1 MGWLILFSLI
11 AGIGAIGVLVSI
23 GRVRFQRRLAREVHA
38 LTALTPTGLPEAK
51 AATYPAP
58 VARYRALAVG
68 DRAPVHALTLHHHG
82 TFRMSPTAKPRSI
95 HGAQVFTA
103 DPPGFVWT
111 GRIEVFPGVWV
122 EARDM
127 AVGGRGSMRVLLD
140 DTLVLLDAH
149 GPILD
154 QGSALRL
161 LAEMPWYPTSLFDA
175 RSVSWSAIDAT
186 HARATLHGG
195 DRHDDVSAVFEFGP
209 DGLPQRM
216 TAERF
221 NGEGVLLPWGGE
233 YRDYR
238 AVSGMLVPFEA
249 EVSWELPSGPCPYA
263 HWLVDSVEYEELRQ
277 PQRAA

>member
-1 MGWLILFSLI
+1 MVWFIFFGVFTLV
-11 AGIGAIGVLVSI
+11 GALGVLVSF
-23 GRVRFQRRLAREVHA
+23 GRYRFSRRLEGELRA
-38 LTALTPTGLPEAK
+38 LTALTPTGLPAPL
-51 AATYPAP
+51 AAVYPAP
-58 VARYRALAVG
+58 VARYRLLAVG
-68 DRAPVHALTLHHHG
+68 DRAPVRALTLHHHG
-82 TFRMSPTAKPRSI
+82 TFRTSPTAKPRSI
-95 HGAQVFTA
+95 HGAQLFTA
-103 DPPGFVWT
+103 DPPGFVWA
-111 GRIEVFPGVWV
+111 GRIEVFPGLWI

-140 DTLVLLDAH
+140 DTLVLVDAH
-149 GPILD
+149 GPELD

-186 HARATLHGG
+186 HARATLNGG

-209 DGLPQRM
+209 DGLPERM

-233 YRDYR
+233 YRDFR

-249 EVSWELPSGPCPYA
+249 EVSWQLPAGPCPYA
-263 HWLVDSVEYEELRQ
+263 HWLVDSVEYEELAR
-277 PQRAA
+277 PLAA